1 MSSYVGYLC
10 PKSKDFFD
18 EKESNMQSLLSKAF
32 LVTLFSL
39 CFLTL
44 SFAEDGEGTIE
55 ESQTGDQSGAGTA
68 VTDDPVD
75 DEKTTDEDDNTDK
88 PKYQE

>member
-1 MSSYVGYLC
+1 
-10 PKSKDFFD
+10 
-18 EKESNMQSLLSKAF
+18 MQTSFSKAF
-32 LVTLFSL
+32 LAVLFSL
-39 CFLTL
+39 CFLSL
-44 SFAEDGEGTIE
+44 SFAEDGEGKQVEIDSNEGKKSITIE

-75 DEKTTDEDDNTDK
+75 DNKTTDEDDNTDK